1 MSPPRHAPLYQWL
14 SETLREEI
22 SQGIYKPGNALPTEH
37 ELMLRYDLSSTTVR
51 RAVHDLVRE
60 GWIYRKAGK
69 GTFVKRD
76 KVEERLL
83 RLTSF
88 AEEMQSRNIR
98 PEFKLV
104 CAKMLI
110 PTDQVAAALKV
121 PPRQKAYLIERIQLA
136 NGEPIALARGYWRCE
151 IGEQLAQ
158 QDLDCIPLYAV
169 LEHTLH
175 IPLVEADESIGA
187 AVADA
192 DIARKL
198 DIPRRAPL
206 LVRRRLSYTTAMRP
220 VEYTTTF
227 YRADRYEYKIR
238 LARDGV

>member
-1 MSPPRHAPLYQWL
+1 MNSTRHAPLYQWL
-14 SETLREEI
+14 SETLRDDI
-22 SQGIYKPGNALPTEH
+22 SQGIYKPGDALPTEH
-37 ELMLRYDLSSTTVR
+37 ELMRRYDLSSTTVR

-88 AEEMQSRNIR
+88 AEEMQRRNIK

-104 CAKMLI
+104 CAKML
-110 PTDQVAAALKV
+110 V
-121 PPRQKAYLIERIQLA
+121 PPAEVATAFQVPSQQNAYLIERIQLA

-151 IGEQLAQ
+151 IGERLAQ
-158 QDLDCIPLYAV
+158 HDLDLIPLYAV

-175 IPLVEADESIGA
+175 IPLVEADESISA

-238 LARDGV
+238 LAREGV